1 MVTVPA
7 ARGQGAGGVTG
18 FKHLL
23 PFSAQSTEE
32 PWTKSRAWTSR
43 HRRASRANARRQ
55 PSSPRWT
62 TEGWAPRPPA
72 PSDGPGPTLPA
83 APVSA
88 LHPAVSAG
96 AAVLTGAKSW
106 RPPQPPAAR
115 TARCPPE
122 GRGPRGPSSLARPD
136 PATRSPPRRAKA
148 QRPRSGSLPLA
159 RRRVHGGRRTL
170 PPTDAGVRSGSG
182 LSDPGEQDTEPP
194 LARSR
199 GTLRT
204 FPDLSGDSR
213 AGTAEGRDK
222 RAAGRTGPR
231 VGTDTRGAA
240 TRPRETL
247 APTCGGEAARPSGGR
262 TGWSPEAAHLG
273 NVPRCQRHEDPPQH
287 PGWGAEG
294 CPGPRWP
301 RAQGSDPSSAATA

>member
-1 MVTVPA
+1 M
-7 ARGQGAGGVTG
+7 GA
-18 FKHLL
+18 
-23 PFSAQSTEE
+23 SA
-32 PWTKSRAWTSR
+32 
-43 HRRASRANARRQ
+43 
-55 PSSPRWT
+55 
-62 TEGWAPRPPA
+62 
-72 PSDGPGPTLPA
+72 PGPVRRPGPDPA
-83 APVSA
+83 CCTPVSA
-88 LHPAVSAG
+88 LHPAVSTG

-136 PATRSPPRRAKA
+136 PAPRSPPRRAKA

-182 LSDPGEQDTEPP
+182 LSDPGERDTEPP

-231 VGTDTRGAA
+231 VGTDAQGAA